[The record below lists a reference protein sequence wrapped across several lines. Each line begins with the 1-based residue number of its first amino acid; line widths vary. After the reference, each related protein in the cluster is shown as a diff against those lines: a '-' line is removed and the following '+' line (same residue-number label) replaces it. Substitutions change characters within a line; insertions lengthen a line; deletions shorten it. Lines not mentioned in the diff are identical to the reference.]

1 MGVLVKK
8 TLETRLREKDPRYRF
23 LIDNETWSVKSCTR
37 VAYDCAPFSQF
48 GGSWD
53 YDGHCGGCGS
63 CIGIMLRDS
72 HTSLILDSEPDCE
85 MAMKLSEEMVIS
97 RLLEIEVGAPLNA
110 KRLSDFFDEAEETVL
125 SALTA
130 MEARGIVRSE
140 EAIACRWCD
149 TLNYEPFE
157 HSVEDDD
164 DMPSM
169 AQEPCCTACSRRL
182 VRTNAR
188 KIFRR
193 TP

>member
-1 MGVLVKK
+1 MVREELHASGV
-8 TLETRLREKDPRYRF
+8 RLRALLPGRLRWALRRLWLLHWY
-23 LIDNETWSVKSCTR
+23 
-37 VAYDCAPFSQF
+37 
-48 GGSWD
+48 
-53 YDGHCGGCGS
+53 
-63 CIGIMLRDS
+63 MLRNS

-110 KRLSDFFDEAEETVL
+110 KRLSDFFDEAEETLL

-157 HSVEDDD
+157 HSVEEED

-182 VRTNAR
+182 VLTNAQ

-193 TP
+193 P